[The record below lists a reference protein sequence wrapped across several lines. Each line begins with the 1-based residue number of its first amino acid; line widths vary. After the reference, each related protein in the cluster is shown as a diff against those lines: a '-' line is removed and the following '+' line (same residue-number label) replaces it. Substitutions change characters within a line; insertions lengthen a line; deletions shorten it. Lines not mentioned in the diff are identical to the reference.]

1 MLEKLGKKRRIG
13 KRVVRVIS
21 HLVLHVRTGRAAP
34 YLLSGN
40 TLRHR
45 LNGSSAR
52 RHIRVVQLHA
62 ANQLHHGSRAETDL
76 PLFVGF
82 PDSGNGF
89 LSKSLHERSEKRRLE
104 ISICASSLKE
114 NPSCPLKSV
123 LFKTT
128 YVGYVEKWLS

>member
-21 HLVLHVRTGRAAP
+21 HLVLHVRTGRTAP

-52 RHIRVVQLHA
+52 RHIRIVQLHA

-82 PDSGNGF
+82 PDSGNGL
-89 LSKSLHERSEKRRLE
+89 LSKSLHERSEKDYSRYRFVHL
-104 ISICASSLKE
+104 
-114 NPSCPLKSV
+114 PSKRTRHAL
-123 LFKTT
+123 
-128 YVGYVEKWLS
+128 